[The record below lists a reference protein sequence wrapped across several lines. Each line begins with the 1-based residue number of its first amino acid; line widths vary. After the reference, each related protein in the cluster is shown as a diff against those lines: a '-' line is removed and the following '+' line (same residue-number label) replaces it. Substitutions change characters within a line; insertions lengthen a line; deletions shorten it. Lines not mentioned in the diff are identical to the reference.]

1 MAITSE
7 VGLHHIQKQID
18 NCDNIVDKIDSIVPL
33 LYKARQQAL
42 AQKEYIN
49 DAQRVL
55 LTSGLSAVDGT
66 SKAVTIHTTAAPLTN
81 IVTTSLATK
90 AYLGNADIAQNTA
103 EQRQVFQSFFK
114 FKHDCGTSNH
124 FTTEQIG
131 LTTDRTHGL
140 NLEDAHNLLCGMESL
155 LKFSNQTPAVATA
168 DLKKIL
174 LKVNTNAN
182 NNVAPA
188 AAATSLI
195 GTLGANTYT
204 TSATQGLTS
213 LLVPVA
219 LAETDTGSNAAT
231 YIGFGLT

>member
-33 LYKARQQAL
+33 LYKVRQQAL
-42 AQKEYIN
+42 AQKEYVN

-81 IVTTSLATK
+81 IVKPSLAPK
-90 AYLGNADIAQNTA
+90 AYLAQNTA

-131 LTTDRTHGL
+131 LATDRTHGL
-140 NLEDAHNLLCGMESL
+140 NLEDAHNLLIGMESL
-155 LKFSNQTPAVATA
+155 LKFSNQAPAIATA
-168 DLKKIL
+168 NLKKIL
-174 LKVNTNAN
+174 LKVKTNAN
-182 NNVAPA
+182 NNV
-188 AAATSLI
+188 
-195 GTLGANTYT
+195 
-204 TSATQGLTS
+204 
-213 LLVPVA
+213 VP
-219 LAETDTGSNAAT
+219 
-231 YIGFGLT
+231 